1 MKLTQEQINELKA
14 KLGLTDFQATELK
27 ARLATFSAQADQ
39 AADGLLAKIT
49 QSKYTWLIV
58 ITIIAAAW
66 ALGRIG

>member
-1 MKLTQEQINELKA
+1 MKLSQEQINELKA

-58 ITIIAAAW
+58 IAIIAAAYV
-66 ALGRIG
+66 LGRLG